1 MRNASEWTLLAI
13 QYGPFFFSLLFCIFL
28 TRWGYQIYNNANR
41 RTNPIASKKEKR
53 TYRIYFYVTFI
64 IGIFLVLG
72 STIWWVFEQSSNRIY
87 IFEGR
92 IEDLNDYDELSSTDL
107 FLKEE
112 SCSSSVTDQPKKKN
126 IKFVYYQ
133 TRNPIKKNA
142 PFQLTYSKNGSAQ
155 KTTYVFYEKEL
166 LHRYNISFN
175 EKNGKY
181 FLSPIKKEVNQAKVP
196 MHGFVLYAKPLN
208 QISKQ
213 EFNYKQNYLKLK
225 NPEKFLDM
233 NVEILQNELSNV
245 GKKTDALI
253 FLRNLDD
260 KLFNNFIVKSTKKE
274 PMILTILDLSR
285 HTDKELSYL
294 AEKIINE
301 RFKVDNYLRRMLLD
315 ANVTTKVLIE
325 KILFRMEKIRVGKI
339 LNEIPSTE
347 KNTWIRNIEKDI
359 KRGKKF
365 RVLIPTG
372 SRKGDRYYVK
382 AFWDKKNES
391 RIECLTNLFF
401 HELIH
406 NRTIEEERVLMKN
419 RETRIVWWYSK
430 IWALYMVKKIDDC
443 DAKAEFIGFY

>member
-1 MRNASEWTLLAI
+1 MKNASEWTLLAI

-28 TRWGYQIYNNANR
+28 TRWGYQIYNKANR
-41 RTNPIASKKEKR
+41 RTDPVASKEEIR
-53 TYRIYFYVTFI
+53 TYQRYFYVTFI

-72 STIWWVFEQSSNRIY
+72 STIWWIFEQSSNKVY
-87 IFEGR
+87 LFEGR
-92 IEDLNDYDELSSTDL
+92 IEDLNGYDEFSSTDL
-107 FLKEE
+107 FLQEDPIG
-112 SCSSSVTDQPKKKN
+112 SSIDGQPTRKN
-126 IKFVYYQ
+126 IKFVFYQ
-133 TRNPIKKNA
+133 TKNPIKKNTR
-142 PFQLTYSKNGSAQ
+142 FQLGYTKKGGQQ
-155 KTTYVFYEKEL
+155 KTTYVYYNKEL
-166 LHRYNISFN
+166 SRNYNILFN

-181 FLSPIKKEVNQAKVP
+181 FLSPIKEKANHAKVP
-196 MHGFVLYAKPLN
+196 MHGFVLYAKPLY

-213 EFNYKQNYLKLK
+213 EFNYRQNYLKLK

-233 NVEILQNELSNV
+233 NIKILQNEYSDV

-260 KLFNNFIVKSTKKE
+260 KLFNNFIMKSTKKE

-294 AEKIINE
+294 AKKIINE
-301 RFKVDNYLRRMLLD
+301 RFQIDNYLKRMLLD
-315 ANVTTKVLIE
+315 ANVKTRTLIE
-325 KILFRMEKIRVGKI
+325 KILFRMEKKRVEKI
-339 LNEIPSTE
+339 LNKITLTE
-347 KNTWIRNIEKDI
+347 KNTWIRNIEEDI

-372 SRKGDRYYVK
+372 SIKGDRYYVK

-406 NRTIEEERVLMKN
+406 NRTIEEERFLMKN
-419 RETRIVWWYSK
+419 KETRIVWWNSK
-430 IWALYMVKKIDDC
+430 NVALNVAKKIEDC
-443 DAKAEFIGFY
+443 GAKSEFIGFY